1 MFGVPSIEERIKQ
14 AQRNA
19 EVYKSELDKAVHNVE
34 RYQGCLNKELSR
46 VGELSLLKDVR
57 DGKLLVLIVRVWNLP
72 ASHSSNGG
80 TYGLWEEEEKER

>member
-19 EVYKSELDKAVHNVE
+19 DVYKSELDRAVHNVK
-34 RYQGCLNKELSR
+34 RYQVCLNKAMSR

-57 DGKLLVLIVRVWNLP
+57 DGKLLVLDLESMEP
-72 ASHSSNGG
+72 ARIAF
-80 TYGLWEEEEKER
+80 L

>member
-19 EVYKSELDKAVHNVE
+19 DVYKRELDKAIRNID

-46 VGELSLLKDVR
+46 VGELTLLKDVR
-57 DGKLLVLIVRVWNLP
+57 DGKLLVLDRESMEP
-72 ASHSSNGG
+72 ARIAF
-80 TYGLWEEEEKER
+80 L

>member
-34 RYQGCLNKELSR
+34 RYQGCLNKEMSR
-46 VGELSLLKDVR
+46 VGELTLLKDVR
-57 DGKLLVLIVRVWNLP
+57 DGKLPYSTVRVWNLP
-72 ASHSSNGG
+72 ASHSSKGG
-80 TYGLWEEEEKER
+80 TYGLWW